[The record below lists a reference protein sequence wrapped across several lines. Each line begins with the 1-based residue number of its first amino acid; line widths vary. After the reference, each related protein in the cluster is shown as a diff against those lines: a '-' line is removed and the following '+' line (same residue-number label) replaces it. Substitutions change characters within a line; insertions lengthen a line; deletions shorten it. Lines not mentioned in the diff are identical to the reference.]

1 MAKRRGPPTVG
12 TTAALTAAVP
22 SSAPRAD
29 RRLIGADGSA
39 RTLLLTVL
47 GELVFPNDDAVW
59 TSALLYVLAGV
70 GVEERSARQA
80 ISRAAAAGWITGER
94 SGREVRWRLTPAGRR
109 LIADGIKRVYSL
121 AKEPPRWCG
130 EWLVVQVSVP
140 QHQRL
145 VRKRLYAALSW
156 AGFGNPTPGVWMS
169 PYHERDV
176 EAKQII
182 DDLDLKDSTLAYVGS
197 STSAGLS
204 DQEIVRRSWD
214 LDEVAKRY
222 EQVLIKYS
230 GLEPQPGDPILFTD
244 IQLVGE
250 WQRMPFLDPQLPE
263 ELLPDWI
270 GRRAASVCKGLRAR
284 WRDKAHQR
292 WREVV
297 EETSPG

>member
-1 MAKRRGPPTVG
+1 MAKRRGPPTAE
-12 TTAALTAAVP
+12 TTAALAAASP
-22 SSAPRAD
+22 SSAPRTD

-59 TSALLYVLAGV
+59 TSALLYVLTGV

-80 ISRAAAAGWITGER
+80 ISRAAAAGWIRGER
-94 SGREVRWRLTPAGRR
+94 RGREVRWRLTSAGRR

-121 AKEPPRWCG
+121 AKEPPLWCG

-140 QHQRL
+140 QHRRA

-169 PYHERDV
+169 PYPERDI

-182 DDLDLKDSTLAYVGS
+182 DDLGLKDSTLAYVGS
-197 STSAGLS
+197 SAPAGLS

-214 LDEVAKRY
+214 LDEVAKKY

-230 GLEPQPGDPILFTD
+230 GLQPQQGDPILFTD
-244 IQLVGE
+244 IQLVGQ

-270 GRRAASVCKGLRAR
+270 GRRAASVCKDLRAR
-284 WRDKAHQR
+284 WRDQAHQR